1 ALELDGQLH
10 ARLSAERLDALL
22 DSCREDA

>member
-1 ALELDGQLH
+1 ELDGQLH